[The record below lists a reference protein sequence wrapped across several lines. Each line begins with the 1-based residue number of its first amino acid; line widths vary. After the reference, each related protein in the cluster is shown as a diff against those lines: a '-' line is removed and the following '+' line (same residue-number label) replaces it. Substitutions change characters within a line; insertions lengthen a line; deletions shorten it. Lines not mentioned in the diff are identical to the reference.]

1 MYRKYQKAVGIVTAL
16 LLCILCLPILGC
28 KATGKTTT
36 YEIDCVLN
44 GNTLTATER
53 VSFFNDTDNAFKE
66 LKFNLY
72 GNAFRDEAKFRPI
85 SAQYEYKAYFNG
97 ISHGDMIINKVY
109 GETDLEFSVGGEDYN
124 ILTVTLPEEV
134 YPNECAEITIEYT
147 LNLANVIA
155 RTGVNKKTINLG
167 NFYPI
172 LCGITDGAFYECVY
186 YSSGDPFYSDVAD
199 YTVTLEYEKDFIVAS
214 SGVVISHEEKEAVYK
229 TKYQIDNARSFAMV
243 LSKDFQSVKESVG
256 GVEVTYYYYEDETP
270 DKSLKTAVDSIK
282 FFSEKFGAYPYSTY
296 SVVQTAFVQGGMEFT
311 ALTFISDAEK
321 DNAYLEVIVHETA
334 HQWWETA
341 VGNNEIEY
349 GFLDE
354 GLCEYSVIT
363 FYENHPDYGMKREDM
378 VEQATKSVK
387 AYYTVYDKLFKE
399 VNTKM
404 IRNLKDF
411 TSEYEYVNVAY
422 LMPCVMYDGLRNTIG
437 EEKFFDGLKKYYKDY
452 KFKNATPDDLIASF
466 IKAGADAEGYLRSF
480 FDGKA
485 II

>member
-1 MYRKYQKAVGIVTAL
+1 MFKKYYKTVGVITAIL
-16 LLCILCLPILGC
+16 ITLLCLPLSAC
-28 KATGKTTT
+28 KVDGNSTT
-36 YEIDCVLN
+36 YHIDAKLS
-44 GNTLTATER
+44 GNTLTATEK
-53 VSFFNDTDNAFKE
+53 VSFFNNTDNAFKE

-72 GNAFRDEAKFRPI
+72 GNAFRDDAKSRPI

-97 ISHGDMIINKVY
+97 RSHGDMQIHKVY
-109 GETDLEFSVGGEDYN
+109 NQTDLEFGVGGEDYN

-134 YPNECAEITIEYT
+134 YPNERAEVVIEYT

-199 YTVTLEYEKDFIVAS
+199 YTVTLEYDKDYVVAS
-214 SGVVISHEEKEAVYK
+214 SGKVTYHEEKENVYK
-229 TKYQIDNARSFAMV
+229 TEYNINNARSFAMV
-243 LSKDFQSVKESVG
+243 LCKDFQSVKESVNG
-256 GVEVTYYYYEDETP
+256 IEVTYYYYEDATP
-270 DKSLKTAVDSIK
+270 DKSLKTSVESLK

-296 SVVQTAFVQGGMEFT
+296 SVVQTAFIQGGMEFT
-311 ALTFISDAEK
+311 ALTFISDEEK
-321 DNAYLEVIVHETA
+321 DGAYLEVIVHETA

-363 FYENHPDYGMKREDM
+363 FYENHPDYGMSRQDM
-378 VEQATKSVK
+378 VEQALKSVK
-387 AYYTVYDKLFKE
+387 AYCTVYDKLFKE
-399 VNTKM
+399 VNTSM

-437 EEKFFDGLKKYYKDY
+437 EEKFFDGLRRYYKDY

-466 IKAGADAEGYLRSF
+466 IKVGADAEGYLNSF
-480 FDGKA
+480 FNGKA